1 MNGQKNN
8 VSALERKLRA
18 NEANFDKEKALLE
31 QKVQLMKIEL
41 TEVTER
47 EK

>member
-1 MNGQKNN
+1 MSGQ
-8 VSALERKLRA
+8 SQISSLQMKLRA
-18 NEANFDKEKALLE
+18 SEANFDKEKALLE

-41 TEVTER
+41 AEVTER

>member
-8 VSALERKLRA
+8 ISALERKLRA
-18 NEANFDKEKALLE
+18 SEANFDKEKALLE